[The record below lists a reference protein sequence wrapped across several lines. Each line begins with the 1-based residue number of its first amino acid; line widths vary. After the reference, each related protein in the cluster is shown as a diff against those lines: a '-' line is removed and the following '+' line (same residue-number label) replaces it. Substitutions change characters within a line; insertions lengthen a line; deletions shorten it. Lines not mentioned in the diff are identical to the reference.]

1 MVTLPLIMP
10 PRRNAARAGRKK
22 AKTNGNAASES
33 LVNFEEIWSST
44 FVLPSPN
51 ESLRQELI
59 EWGLECLEEVKE
71 FREEMK
77 RRLTENFNGK
87 IKKTPKKLAF
97 KMPMFPVAAA
107 RKIDFAANEEAT
119 SIQELSIQRDVNVVC
134 CSPILHTESVSH
146 KSQNTDSDK
155 TMRQI
160 QPTKRVI
167 PATPSPAR
175 HYVSPRPHLVSLTI
189 EYGTFIVESTTPK
202 TPVAHVA
209 PVSLN
214 TNATR
219 TFTKSREV
227 IPTIAKNQ
235 PTSEAQQKEEALRR
249 KQEEADQR
257 REEFLQNKKQQTA
270 RENEIRQQRVKTRN
284 ALKQKKKKKKRNVIN
299 SKLMKKIRQ
308 FQQAQRTPNRLPQ
321 VHHHHQHQTPQTP
334 RQKEVQKKRSKTN
347 HDGTY
352 QQQVDVEQKDENT
365 LEFVTSAPSLRN
377 PITSQPQQSI
387 VEVVVEEFEQVVT
400 IQPTA
405 KRSDV
410 QEEAASESILM
421 EADPF
426 VEENKENQ
434 QENEPKTPV
443 AAPRIRQN
451 ESVYVMTPEKVPQPS
466 TEDDYN
472 VRDLS
477 SGDETDEE
485 DQPKKRVP
493 KWAERENLRAH
504 TMNLLSRIESPES
517 YFGPLPP
524 PNLSKLFPK
533 VLEKYGSLPD
543 ESTVWVSPIANP
555 RRAPLN

>member
-175 HYVSPRPHLVSLTI
+175 HYVSPRPHL
-189 EYGTFIVESTTPK
+189 GTFIVESTTPK

-284 ALKQKKKKKKRNVIN
+284 ALKQKEEEEKKRHQQQIDE
-299 SKLMKKIRQ
+299 KIRQ

-334 RQKEVQKKRSKTN
+334 RQKEVPKKRSKTN
-347 HDGTY
+347 HDGTYVKSY

>member
-1 MVTLPLIMP
+1 MP

-22 AKTNGNAASES
+22 TKKNANVTSES
-33 LVNFEEIWSST
+33 LANFEEIWSET
-44 FVLPSPN
+44 FDLPSDT
-51 ESLRQELI
+51 SLQQEAI
-59 EWGLECLEEVKE
+59 EWGLECLEDIKE
-71 FREEMK
+71 FREEVK
-77 RRLTENFNGK
+77 RRLTENCNGRLK

-97 KMPMFPVAAA
+97 KMPMFPVAVA
-107 RKIDFAANEEAT
+107 RKIDFEANDEPT
-119 SIQELSIQRDVNVVC
+119 SIQELSIQHNVNVVR
-134 CSPILHTESVSH
+134 CSPVIHTESISH

-175 HYVSPRPHLVSLTI
+175 HHVSPRPHL
-189 EYGTFIVESTTPK
+189 GTFVVESTTPK
-202 TPVAHVA
+202 TPVARVA

-214 TNATR
+214 VNSPRIFA
-219 TFTKSREV
+219 KPREV
-227 IPTIAKNQ
+227 IPTNTKNQ

-284 ALKQKKKKKKRNVIN
+284 ALKHKEEEEKKRHQQQHDEE
-299 SKLMKKIRQ
+299 IRQ
-308 FQQAQRTPNRLPQ
+308 FQQAQRTPNRLPP
-321 VHHHHQHQTPQTP
+321 VRHHHQTPQTP
-334 RQKEVQKKRSKTN
+334 RQKEVPKKRSKTN
-347 HDGTY
+347 HEGTY
-352 QQQVDVEQKDENT
+352 VKSYQQPVEVEQDDEDT
-365 LEFVTSAPSLRN
+365 LDFVTSAPSLRN
-377 PITSQPQQSI
+377 PITSQQPQSI

-400 IQPTA
+400 IQPTPKRPDSPHEA
-405 KRSDV
+405 K
-410 QEEAASESILM
+410 SESILM
-421 EADPF
+421 EEDPF

-434 QENEPKTPV
+434 QEDEPKTPV

-504 TMNLLSRIESPES
+504 TMNLLSRIENPEF

-524 PNLSKLFPK
+524 PNLSKLFPN
-533 VLEKYGSLPD
+533 VLKKYGSLPD
-543 ESTVWVSPIANP
+543 ESTVWISPIANP